1 MAGGKIPIGSRDAAG
16 ACGAPAAM
24 IPRGPLPRDIL
35 YSIGRV
41 KRECRRVRKAA
52 FGNGDRG
59 EGVGVSVAGRQ
70 NCLDDYFIAGGTRCD
85 SAARPLA
92 SGLLVLRNASG
103 EGV

>member
-52 FGNGDRG
+52 FGNGDRD
-59 EGVGVSVAGRQ
+59 EDAGS
-70 NCLDDYFIAGGTRCD
+70 IGGWEAKLSGRLLH
-85 SAARPLA
+85 RRGHPL
-92 SGLLVLRNASG
+92 R
-103 EGV
+103 